1 MPPMAPEQS
10 REGKASLTAESIND
24 PCLPVPWL
32 MGDTAL
38 APSDSTRASTLVPDG
53 ESLEV
58 WEPMG
63 PTGALGR
70 LGLQWGRPSLAER
83 GAGASTGFVGS
94 PLRPC
99 CLSKSIRPAE
109 PPQVFT
115 GTGVHKTKGPGHYHP
130 RALPWAPFLH
140 PLPAQG
146 LSKRGQGESRF
157 CRHTKD
163 GAWGE
168 SQVLTVV

>member
-70 LGLQWGRPSLAER
+70 LGLQ
-83 GAGASTGFVGS
+83 
-94 PLRPC
+94 
-99 CLSKSIRPAE
+99 
-109 PPQVFT
+109 
-115 GTGVHKTKGPGHYHP
+115 
-130 RALPWAPFLH
+130 
-140 PLPAQG
+140 
-146 LSKRGQGESRF
+146 
-157 CRHTKD
+157 
-163 GAWGE
+163 
-168 SQVLTVV
+168 